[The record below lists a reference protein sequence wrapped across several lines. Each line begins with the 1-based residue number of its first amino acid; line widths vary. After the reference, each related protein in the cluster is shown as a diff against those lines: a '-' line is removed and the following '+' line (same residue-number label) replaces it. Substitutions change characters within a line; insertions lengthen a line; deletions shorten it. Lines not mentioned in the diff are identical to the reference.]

1 MGAPPTNVP
10 RATYRLQFRKEFT
23 FADAMAIVPYLAAL
37 GVSHVYASPLLT
49 ARPGSPH
56 GYDIVDHNSINPEF
70 GGEAGFDAFVET
82 LRRHDM
88 GLVLDIVPN
97 HMWIGQENPWW
108 MDVLEWGPTSPMAGR
123 FDVDWETP
131 EGRKLLL
138 PVLGD
143 QYGVVLERG
152 ELAIGFDEISGAF
165 EIQYFDKRFP
175 LNAASQL
182 DILHAVA
189 QRAPLGALLE
199 EMRER
204 AQGAFSPQR
213 REALRQARCKLAQG
227 AARDAQLR
235 KALDE
240 TLSALNGAPGDS
252 ASFDRLH
259 AILDR
264 QAYRLAFWRVAAE
277 EINYRRFFDVNELA
291 GLRMEQPELF
301 DVSHAFVA
309 RLIREGKVQGLRI
322 DHIDGLRAPRE
333 YLFRLQA
340 LAQEEGRARFYVVV
354 EKILAAHERLRSDWP
369 IAGDT
374 GYAFMA
380 AVNGVFVDP
389 AGERYLTRFY
399 RQFTGDSQDFET
411 TARAAKRLIMTE
423 VLSSELN
430 VLAEMFHRIARQS
443 RRTRDFT
450 LAGMREALE
459 NVVAHFPVY
468 RAYVTPR
475 GADAQD
481 RRDIEWAIGRA
492 RKGARTLDVSIYD
505 FIAGILTLDSLV
517 NSPHPDSVTDAALRF
532 QQYTGPVMAKAVEDT
547 AFYRYTRLVSLNE
560 VGSYPGY
567 FGLSPAAFHEINRA
581 RQRDFPFA
589 MSSTATHDHKRGE
602 DARARLNVLSEIPRE
617 WSQQVRRWSRWNAR
631 RKTQVNGRAAPEA
644 NAEYLFYQTI
654 VGVWPYAMRPPDY
667 PGLEAFRARIGAY
680 MRKAAR
686 EAKSHTSWLAPDE
699 DYEAALDQFVA
710 RALGP
715 EVSRPF
721 LDSVFAFVEAIAPA
735 GAANGL
741 AQTLLKLTCPG
752 VPDIYQGA
760 EGWDLS
766 LVDPDNRRPV
776 DYDTLAAGLAGDAQ
790 NVARHL
796 PNWRDGRIKQAL
808 IRRVLDCARAHEG
821 LFTQGGYRELRSV
834 GASAENVFAFARA
847 DRQTVAVVVAP
858 RLMAGE
864 LVSAEG
870 PGVAQWGDCRLKLE
884 GEAALLRE
892 FTEVLSGRTLA
903 PSADGHL
910 ELAVVFGELPV
921 ALLIGPL
928 AAAP

>member
-1 MGAPPTNVP
+1 MGAPPNAAP

-23 FADAMAIVPYLAAL
+23 FADATAIVPYLATL

-70 GGEAGFDAFVET
+70 GGEPGFDAFVDA
-82 LRRHDM
+82 LHRHDM

-108 MDVLEWGPTSPMAGR
+108 MEVLEWGHASPMARR
-123 FDVDWETP
+123 FDIDWET
-131 EGRKLLL
+131 GRKLLL

-152 ELAIGFDEISGAF
+152 ELAIGFDDTSGAF
-165 EIQYFDKRFP
+165 HIRYFDKRFP
-175 LNAASQL
+175 LSAACQL
-182 DILHAVA
+182 DILHTVT
-189 QRAPLGALLE
+189 QRASLSGLLE
-199 EMRER
+199 EMRED
-204 AQGAFSPQR
+204 AHGGFSPQR
-213 REALRQARCKLAQG
+213 REALRQARCKFAQC
-227 AARDAQLR
+227 ASREADLR

-240 TLSALNGAPGDS
+240 TLTALNGAPGDS
-252 ASFDRLH
+252 ASFDRLDK
-259 AILDR
+259 ILER

-301 DVSHAFVA
+301 DVSHAFIA
-309 RLIREGKVQGLRI
+309 RLIKDGKVQGLRI

-333 YLFRLQA
+333 YLARLQL
-340 LAQEEGRARFYVVV
+340 LAEEAGRPEFYVVV
-354 EKILAAHERLRSDWP
+354 EKILAAHERLRPDWP
-369 IAGDT
+369 VAGDT

-380 AVNGVFVDP
+380 AVNGLFVDP

-411 TARAAKRLIMTE
+411 TARAAKRLIMSE

-430 VLAEMFHRIARQS
+430 VLADMFHRVARQS

-492 RKGARTLDVSIYD
+492 RKAARTLDISIYD
-505 FIAGILTLDSLV
+505 FIAGILTLDSLEG
-517 NSPHPDSVTDAALRF
+517 SPDPDSVTDAALRF
-532 QQYTGPVMAKAVEDT
+532 QQYTGPVMAKAAEDT

-560 VGSYPGY
+560 VGSNPGR
-567 FGLSPAAFHEINRA
+567 FGLSPAAFHETNRA

-617 WSQQVRRWSRWNAR
+617 WAQQVRRWSRWNAR
-631 RKTQVNGRAAPEA
+631 RKTQVEGRAAPDA

-654 VGVWPYAMRPPDY
+654 VGVWPYAMKPPDY
-667 PGLEAFRARIGAY
+667 EGLEAFQARIGAY

-699 DYEAALDQFVA
+699 AYEAALEQFVA
-710 RALGP
+710 RALSR
-715 EVSRPF
+715 ELSRPF
-721 LDSVFAFVEAIAPA
+721 LDSVFAFVEGIAPA
-735 GAANGL
+735 GAANSL

-752 VPDIYQGA
+752 VPDFYQGA

-776 DYDTLAAGLAGDAQ
+776 DYGALAALLRQGGEHVAPNLA
-790 NVARHL
+790 
-796 PNWRDGRIKQAL
+796 NWRDGGVKQAL
-808 IRRVLDCARAHEG
+808 IRRALDCARDHEG
-821 LFTQGGYRELRSV
+821 LFTQGGYRELRGV
-834 GASAENVFAFARA
+834 GARGENVFAFARA
-847 DRQTVAVVVAP
+847 HQQTVAVVVVP
-858 RLMAGE
+858 RLMAAD
-864 LVSAEG
+864 LVGAEG
-870 PGVAQWGDCRLKLE
+870 PGSAHWGDSRLALE
-884 GEAALLRE
+884 GEAAQMRE

-903 PSADGHL
+903 LSADGHL
-910 ELAVVFGELPV
+910 ELAVVFAELPV
-921 ALLIGPL
+921 ALLLGRLP
-928 AAAP
+928 ATS